1 MIFPV
6 SSQLGANVTQPKS
19 ESIAQPL
26 AAMRANIMPTLQQT
40 IYGLAPVENTSSSHK
55 YEENGAHNSISHP
68 RYAPS
73 SVSAE
78 EFLAAR
84 AGMGPVFNHNM
95 AATREA
101 RTSNFHEDIP
111 RFKDNIDL
119 LA

>member
-1 MIFPV
+1 MFYPV
-6 SSQLGANVTQPKS
+6 SSQLGVPITQPKN
-19 ESIAQPL
+19 ETIAQPL
-26 AAMRANIMPTLQQT
+26 SAMRANIMPSMQQT

-55 YEENGAHNSISHP
+55 YEENGAQNSISHP

-84 AGMGPVFNHNM
+84 AGMAPVFNHNM

-101 RTSNFHEDIP
+101 RTSNFHEDMP
-111 RFKDNIDL
+111 RFTDQIDL